1 MTGSPSR
8 RRTSVGF
15 FVGGFFV
22 AVLPGSN
29 LPAQIPSDL
38 GQVWKTYDLKPF
50 VEATGPE
57 SEKHVVDWILQ
68 ETGYP
73 AWHGTAPASL
83 SAADGKLSCFH
94 TPEMQTRVAE
104 IVERFVGEADKPHR
118 FTVRVLGLDGPA
130 WRGEARPAL
139 QPIPTATPGV
149 QAWILPRENAAA
161 VVARLRSRSDATEL
175 PTGPVQAGNG
185 LPAVLTGGRK
195 QEYVQ
200 DYAQTPTAWPGWQ
213 PQRSAC
219 DEGLAIE
226 LHPLVSG
233 DGSVV
238 DAVFKCRID
247 QIERMAQVSL
257 PAPAGGPPVAAQ
269 VPQVAAVRIGE
280 RFRWPASHT
289 LVVALGLVPW
299 PVPAQNGVVAALIPD
314 VERRD
319 VVVVVE
325 PRLGGP

>member
-1 MTGSPSR
+1 MMRSR
-8 RRTSVGF
+8 RHAAVSLALGITLLA
-15 FVGGFFV
+15 GGPL
-22 AVLPGSN
+22 A
-29 LPAQIPSDL
+29 AQIPSDV
-38 GQVWKTYDLKPF
+38 GQVWKTYDLQPF
-50 VEATGPE
+50 VTAAGPD

-73 AWHGTAPASL
+73 TWHGRSPASL
-83 SAADGKLSCFH
+83 SAGDGKLSCFH
-94 TPEMQTRVAE
+94 TPDVQALVSD
-104 IVERFVGEADKPHR
+104 IVTRFVEEAEKPHR

-130 WRGEARPAL
+130 WRTEARPSL

-200 DYAQTPTAWPGWQ
+200 DYALLPNAWPGWQ
-213 PQRSAC
+213 PQRAAC

-226 LHPLVSG
+226 FQPLVSG
-233 DGSVV
+233 DGTVV

-280 RFRWPASHT
+280 RFRWPATHT

-299 PVPAQNGVVAALIPD
+299 PVPVQNGIVAALIPD
-314 VERRD
+314 LERRD

-325 PRLGGP
+325 PRLSGSK

>member
-1 MTGSPSR
+1 MMRSR
-8 RRTSVGF
+8 RHAALSLALGITLLA
-15 FVGGFFV
+15 GGPL
-22 AVLPGSN
+22 A
-29 LPAQIPSDL
+29 AQIPSDV
-38 GQVWKTYDLKPF
+38 GQVWKTYDLQPF
-50 VEATGPE
+50 VTAAGPD

-73 AWHGTAPASL
+73 TWHGRSPASL
-83 SAADGKLSCFH
+83 SAGDGKLSCFH
-94 TPEMQTRVAE
+94 TPDVQALVSD
-104 IVERFVGEADKPHR
+104 IVTRFVEEAEKPHR

-130 WRGEARPAL
+130 WRTEARPSL
-139 QPIPTATPGV
+139 QPISTATPGV

-200 DYAQTPTAWPGWQ
+200 DYALLPNAWPGWQ
-213 PQRSAC
+213 PQRAAC

-226 LHPLVSG
+226 FQPLVSG
-233 DGSVV
+233 DGTVV

-269 VPQVAAVRIGE
+269 VPQIAAVRIGE
-280 RFRWPASHT
+280 RFRWPATHT

-299 PVPAQNGVVAALIPD
+299 PVPVQNGIVAALIPD
-314 VERRD
+314 LERRD

-325 PRLGGP
+325 PRLSGSQ

>member
-1 MTGSPSR
+1 MTGSRSR
-8 RRTSVGF
+8 RRTSIGF
-15 FVGGFFV
+15 IV
-22 AVLPGSN
+22 AGYFGAGVSASQ

-38 GQVWKTYDLKPF
+38 GQVWKTYDLRPF

-94 TPEMQTRVAE
+94 TPEMQARVAD

-130 WRGEARPAL
+130 WRGEARPAV

>member
-1 MTGSPSR
+1 MMRSR
-8 RRTSVGF
+8 RHAAVGF
-15 FVGGFFV
+15 ALGITLLAGGPL
-22 AVLPGSN
+22 A
-29 LPAQIPSDL
+29 AQIPSDV
-38 GQVWKTYDLKPF
+38 GQVWKTYDLQPF
-50 VEATGPE
+50 VTAAGPD

-73 AWHGTAPASL
+73 TWHGRSPASL
-83 SAADGKLSCFH
+83 SAGDGKLSCFH
-94 TPEMQTRVAE
+94 TPDVQALVSD
-104 IVERFVGEADKPHR
+104 IVTRFVEEAERPHR
-118 FTVRVLGLDGPA
+118 FTVRVLGLDGHA
-130 WRGEARPAL
+130 WRTEARPSL
-139 QPIPTATPGV
+139 QPIHTATPGV

-200 DYAQTPTAWPGWQ
+200 DYALLPNAWPGWQ
-213 PQRSAC
+213 PQRAAC

-226 LHPLVSG
+226 FQPLVSG
-233 DGSVV
+233 DGTVV

-280 RFRWPASHT
+280 RFRWPATHT
-289 LVVALGLVPW
+289 LVMALGLVPW
-299 PVPAQNGVVAALIPD
+299 PVPVQNGVVAALIPD
-314 VERRD
+314 LERRD

-325 PRLGGP
+325 PRLSGSK

>member
-1 MTGSPSR
+1 MMRSR
-8 RRTSVGF
+8 RHAAVGF
-15 FVGGFFV
+15 ALGITLLAGGPL
-22 AVLPGSN
+22 A
-29 LPAQIPSDL
+29 AQIPSDV
-38 GQVWKTYDLKPF
+38 GQVWKTYDLQPF
-50 VEATGPE
+50 VTAAGPD

-73 AWHGTAPASL
+73 TWHGRSPASL
-83 SAADGKLSCFH
+83 SAGDGKLSCFH
-94 TPEMQTRVAE
+94 TPDVQALVSD
-104 IVERFVGEADKPHR
+104 IVTRFVEEAERPHR

-130 WRGEARPAL
+130 WRTEARPSL

-200 DYAQTPTAWPGWQ
+200 DYALLPNAWPGWQ
-213 PQRSAC
+213 PQRAAC

-226 LHPLVSG
+226 FQPLVSG
-233 DGSVV
+233 DGTVV

-280 RFRWPASHT
+280 RFRWPATHT

-299 PVPAQNGVVAALIPD
+299 PVPVQNGIVAALIPD
-314 VERRD
+314 LERRD

-325 PRLGGP
+325 PRLSGSK

>member
-1 MTGSPSR
+1 MTESR
-8 RRTSVGF
+8 GRGLALIMYLL
-15 FVGGFFV
+15 V
-22 AVLPGSN
+22 ALATPPLAG
-29 LPAQIPSDL
+29 QIPSDV
-38 GQVWKTYDLKPF
+38 GQVWKTYDLGPF
-50 VEATGPE
+50 VKATGID

-68 ETGYP
+68 DTGYP
-73 AWHGTAPASL
+73 AWHGASPASL
-83 SAADGKLSCFH
+83 SAADGTLSCFH
-94 TPEMQTRVAE
+94 TPEMQARVAT
-104 IVERFVGEADKPHR
+104 IVERFVGEADRPHR

-130 WRGEARPAL
+130 WRGEARAWF
-139 QPIPTATPGV
+139 QPISTATPGV

-161 VVARLRSRSDATEL
+161 VVARLRSRNDVTEL

-195 QEYVQ
+195 QEYIQ
-200 DYAQTPTAWPGWQ
+200 DYALTPAAWPGWQ
-213 PQRSAC
+213 PQRATC
-219 DEGLAIE
+219 DEGMAIE

-247 QIERMAQVSL
+247 QIERMASVSL
-257 PAPAGGPPVAAQ
+257 PAPVGGPAVAAQ

-289 LVVALGLVPW
+289 LVIALGLVPW
-299 PVPAQNGVVAALIPD
+299 PVPVQNGGVAALIPD

-319 VVVVVE
+319 AVVVVE
-325 PRLGGP
+325 PRLSGP

>member
-1 MTGSPSR
+1 MMRSR
-8 RRTSVGF
+8 RHAAVGF
-15 FVGGFFV
+15 ALGITLLAGGPL
-22 AVLPGSN
+22 A
-29 LPAQIPSDL
+29 AQIPSDV
-38 GQVWKTYDLKPF
+38 GQVWKTYDLQPF
-50 VEATGPE
+50 VTAAGPD

-73 AWHGTAPASL
+73 TWHGRSPASL
-83 SAADGKLSCFH
+83 SAGDGKLSCFH
-94 TPEMQTRVAE
+94 TPDVQALVSD
-104 IVERFVGEADKPHR
+104 IVTRFVEEAERPHR

-130 WRGEARPAL
+130 WRTEARPSL

-200 DYAQTPTAWPGWQ
+200 DYALLPNAWPGWQ
-213 PQRSAC
+213 PQRAAC

-226 LHPLVSG
+226 FQPLVSG
-233 DGSVV
+233 DGTVV

-269 VPQVAAVRIGE
+269 VPHVAAVRIGE
-280 RFRWPASHT
+280 RFRWPATHT
-289 LVVALGLVPW
+289 LVMALGLVPW
-299 PVPAQNGVVAALIPD
+299 PVPVQNGVFAALIPD
-314 VERRD
+314 LERRD

-325 PRLGGP
+325 PRLSGSK

>member
-1 MTGSPSR
+1 MTGSRQRGLASTGALLAFLAAPL
-8 RRTSVGF
+8 
-15 FVGGFFV
+15 
-22 AVLPGSN
+22 A
-29 LPAQIPSDL
+29 AQIPSDS
-38 GQVWKTYDLKPF
+38 GQVWKTYDLGPF
-50 VEATGPE
+50 VAAAGPE
-57 SEKHVVDWILQ
+57 SEKYVVDWILQ

-73 AWHGTAPASL
+73 AWHGTSPASL
-83 SAADGKLSCFH
+83 SAADGRLSCFH
-94 TPEMQTRVAE
+94 VPEMQARVAE
-104 IVERFVGEADKPHR
+104 IIDRFVEEAEHPHR

-130 WRGEARPAL
+130 WRAEARPSL

-149 QAWILPRENAAA
+149 QAWILPRENAVA

-185 LPAVLTGGRK
+185 LPATLTGGRK

-200 DYAQTPTAWPGWQ
+200 DYAHTPAAWPGWQ
-213 PQRSAC
+213 PQKAAC
-219 DEGLAIE
+219 DEGMAIE
-226 LHPLVSG
+226 FQPLVSE
-233 DGSVV
+233 DGTAVE
-238 DAVFKCRID
+238 AVFKCRID
-247 QIERMAQVSL
+247 QIERMAQLAL
-257 PAPAGGPPVAAQ
+257 PAPAGGPPIAVQ

-299 PVPAQNGVVAALIPD
+299 PLPAQNGVVAALIPE

-319 VVVVVE
+319 VVVIVE

>member
-1 MTGSPSR
+1 MMRSR
-8 RRTSVGF
+8 RHAAVSLALGITLLA
-15 FVGGFFV
+15 GGPL
-22 AVLPGSN
+22 A
-29 LPAQIPSDL
+29 AQIPSDV
-38 GQVWKTYDLKPF
+38 GQVWKTYDLQPF
-50 VEATGPE
+50 VTAAGPD

-73 AWHGTAPASL
+73 TWHGRSPASL
-83 SAADGKLSCFH
+83 SAGDGKLSCFH
-94 TPEMQTRVAE
+94 TPDVQALVSD
-104 IVERFVGEADKPHR
+104 IVTRFVEEAEKPHR

-130 WRGEARPAL
+130 WRTEARPSL

-200 DYAQTPTAWPGWQ
+200 DYALLPNAWPGWQ
-213 PQRSAC
+213 PQRAAC

-226 LHPLVSG
+226 FQPLVSG
-233 DGSVV
+233 DGTVV

-280 RFRWPASHT
+280 RFRWPATHT
-289 LVVALGLVPW
+289 LVMALGLVPW
-299 PVPAQNGVVAALIPD
+299 PVPVQNGVVAALIPD
-314 VERRD
+314 LERRD

-325 PRLGGP
+325 PRLSGSK

>member
-1 MTGSPSR
+1 MMRSR
-8 RRTSVGF
+8 RHAALSLALGITLLA
-15 FVGGFFV
+15 GGPL
-22 AVLPGSN
+22 A
-29 LPAQIPSDL
+29 AQIPSDV
-38 GQVWKTYDLKPF
+38 GQVWKTYDLQPF
-50 VEATGPE
+50 VTAAGPD

-73 AWHGTAPASL
+73 TWHGRSPASL
-83 SAADGKLSCFH
+83 SAGDGKLSCFH
-94 TPEMQTRVAE
+94 TPDVQALVSD
-104 IVERFVGEADKPHR
+104 IVTRFVEEAEKPHR

-130 WRGEARPAL
+130 WRTEARPSL

-200 DYAQTPTAWPGWQ
+200 DYALLPNAWPGWQ
-213 PQRSAC
+213 PQRAAC

-226 LHPLVSG
+226 FQPLVSG
-233 DGSVV
+233 DGTVV

-280 RFRWPASHT
+280 RFRWPATHT

-299 PVPAQNGVVAALIPD
+299 PVPVQNGIVAALIPD
-314 VERRD
+314 LERRD

-325 PRLGGP
+325 PRLSGSQ

>member
-1 MTGSPSR
+1 MTGLRCR
-8 RRTSVGF
+8 RWASIVGLVF
-15 FVGGFFV
+15 GL
-22 AVLPGSN
+22 AAAS
-29 LPAQIPSDL
+29 LPAQIPSDQ
-38 GQVWKTYDLKPF
+38 GQIWKTYDLQPF
-50 VEATGPE
+50 VAVNGPE
-57 SEKHVVDWILQ
+57 TEKHVVDWILQ

-73 AWHGTAPASL
+73 AWHGSAPAAL
-83 SAADGKLSCFH
+83 SARDGQLSCFH
-94 TPEMQTRVAE
+94 TPEMQARVIE
-104 IVERFVGEADKPHR
+104 IVDRFVGEADKPHR
-118 FTVRVLGLDGPA
+118 FTVRVLGLTGPA
-130 WRGEARPAL
+130 WRSEARPAL

-149 QAWILPRENAAA
+149 QAWILPRANAAA
-161 VVARLRSRSDATEL
+161 VVAQLRARTDATEL

-185 LPAVLTGGRK
+185 LPAVLAGGRK

-200 DYAQTPTAWPGWQ
+200 DYAATPNAWPGWQ
-213 PQRSAC
+213 QQRATC
-219 DEGLAIE
+219 DEGLSIE

-238 DAVFKCRID
+238 DAIFKCRID

-257 PAPAGGPPVAAQ
+257 PAPAGGPPIAAQ
-269 VPQVAAVRIGE
+269 VPQVAAVRIVE

-289 LVVALGLVPW
+289 LVVALGFVPW
-299 PVPAQNGVVAALIPD
+299 PVPAQNGVVAALISD

>member
-1 MTGSPSR
+1 MMRSR
-8 RRTSVGF
+8 RHAAVGF
-15 FVGGFFV
+15 ALGITLLAGGPL
-22 AVLPGSN
+22 A
-29 LPAQIPSDL
+29 AQIPSDV
-38 GQVWKTYDLKPF
+38 GQVWKTYDLQPF
-50 VEATGPE
+50 VTAAGPD

-73 AWHGTAPASL
+73 TWHGRSPASL
-83 SAADGKLSCFH
+83 SAGDGKLSCFH
-94 TPEMQTRVAE
+94 TPDVQALVSD
-104 IVERFVGEADKPHR
+104 IVTRFVEEAERPHR

-130 WRGEARPAL
+130 WRTEARPSL

-200 DYAQTPTAWPGWQ
+200 DYALLPNAWPGWQ
-213 PQRSAC
+213 PQRAAC

-226 LHPLVSG
+226 FQPLVSG
-233 DGSVV
+233 DGTVV

-280 RFRWPASHT
+280 RFRWPATHT
-289 LVVALGLVPW
+289 LVMALGLVPW
-299 PVPAQNGVVAALIPD
+299 PVPVQNGVVAALIPD
-314 VERRD
+314 LERRD

-325 PRLGGP
+325 PRLSGSK